1 MLNYLNDTLGDGFI
15 AMGSVLVVIGVI
27 MLCSINFSILL
38 LFIIDEASK
47 IEKIENEMNHKTNLK
62 AVNPNIPNMPNMP
75 NMNMYQNRILVVPG
89 NMNFNAPKY

>member
-1 MLNYLNDTLGDGFI
+1 
-15 AMGSVLVVIGVI
+15 MGSVLVVIGII

-47 IEKIENEMNHKTNLK
+47 IEKIENEMNHKTNLN
-62 AVNPNIPNMPNMP
+62 AVNPNMPYMP

>member
-1 MLNYLNDTLGDGFI
+1 MLNYLNETLGDGFI

-27 MLCSINFSILL
+27 MLCIINFSILL

-47 IEKIENEMNHKTNLK
+47 IEKIENEMNHKTNLN
-62 AVNPNIPNMPNMP
+62 AVNPNIPNMP

-89 NMNFNAPKY
+89 NMNLNAPKY